1 MYMRTLFQRKDARL
15 ILVQHFLK
23 RAVTWSLAVPS
34 WDDEGGVR
42 GASSR
47 AILFQGVR
55 RTVYV

>member
-1 MYMRTLFQRKDARL
+1 MYMHTLFQRKDARL
-15 ILVQHFLK
+15 IPVQYFLK
-23 RAVTWSLAVPS
+23 GAVTWSLAVPS
-34 WDDEGGVR
+34 RDDEGGVR